1 MLVNHLPLALFVFL
15 QYDRYPRLVVDRGTT
30 EAIVINYHASNFK
43 QKSSKCNI
51 AHYLSVQVFNL
62 EIIVGEASKMQLFK
76 HECSSKITSIVGW
89 RVAKFRKARI
99 KKFLYLFYLFALGEV
114 KIFVNKVPYLN
125 GFSR

>member
-1 MLVNHLPLALFVFL
+1 MLVNHLPLVLFVFL
-15 QYDRYPRLVVDRGTT
+15 QDNRYSRLVINRRTT
-30 EAIVINYHASNFK
+30 EAVVVDYHAGNFK

-62 EIIVGEASKMQLFK
+62 EIIVGDASKMQLFK

-99 KKFLYLFYLFALGEV
+99 KKFLYLFYLFALGKV

-125 GFSR
+125 